1 MKCQL
6 EQKESSVGLCAECLP
21 FTQASNN
28 EASVGLQDEQK
39 SLWVFTHARTCTHTH
54 RAKLFVLLLFLSKK
68 WKLTKYTVGY

>member
-39 SLWVFTHARTCTHTH
+39 SLWVFTHARTRTH
-54 RAKLFVLLLFLSKK
+54 RAKLFVLLFLSKK